1 MEITRI
7 RPELTLITLDF
18 GLVYLWRDEDGTLT
32 LVDTGIAGQADA
44 IEAGIRAVGA
54 DPAALRTVVL
64 THYHEDHIG
73 SAAELAKRL
82 GAEVIAHRLEAPV
95 IRGEQDE
102 APFVLS
108 PFEQQIWDSLP
119 PRPPAPPCEVH
130 REVEDGEVLGFG
142 GGAVVVHVPG
152 HTAGSIAL
160 HLPGPGVL
168 FTGDVAANVD
178 GRTMPGVFNADP
190 ALAVESFR
198 RLAALDSRTVLFG
211 HGDPV
216 VEDGS
221 AVLRRAVEQLGQ
233 H

>member
-32 LVDTGIAGQADA
+32 LVDTGIARQADA

>member
-1 MEITRI
+1 METTRI

-82 GAEVIAHRLEAPV
+82 GAEVVAHRLEAPV

>member
-18 GLVYLWRDEDGTLT
+18 GLVYLWCDEDGTLT

-82 GAEVIAHRLEAPV
+82 GAEVVAHRLEAPV

-160 HLPGPGVL
+160 RLPGPGVL